1 MMFVLKLN
9 LYMHMCQQDPTL
21 SLSET
26 NSQYTKYLS
35 LLPITIKLSEENL
48 GEVCMILA
56 WTKAPCKKE
65 PEA

>member
-1 MMFVLKLN
+1 
-9 LYMHMCQQDPTL
+9 MCQRDPTL

-26 NSQYTKYLS
+26 NSQYTKNLS

-56 WTKAPCKKE
+56 WTKAPWKKE
-65 PEA
+65 PET